1 VRISEICIDRP
12 VLASVMSII
21 IVLFGLIALSR
32 LQNRELPDID
42 PPVVSITTVLP
53 GAAPEV
59 VETSVTDLLE
69 DQVNGIP
76 GVKHL
81 ISESREQ
88 VSQITIEFDLSV
100 DVDEA
105 ANDVRDRVARTRRDL
120 PEEVEEPVVAKRD
133 SDANAVMW
141 LALSGERYDQIE
153 LTQLAETRIIDR
165 LAKLPGVA
173 SVIIGGERR
182 YSMRLWIDNRIL
194 GSFGLTIADI
204 EGALSRENVDIPSGR
219 VESAD
224 TEFTVRSLGELQSVR
239 DFENLIIGSFGGD
252 LVRLRDV
259 ARVEVGAED
268 TRKIV
273 RVNGVPAVGLGVVK
287 QSKANTLDIA
297 DAVSAEVAQL
307 ETEMP
312 PGVVL
317 KVAFDGSRF
326 IRDSIRDVT
335 RTIFEA
341 IVLVVLVIYVFLR
354 TVRAT
359 LIPAVAIPV
368 SILGSLVFLYF
379 AGFTINTL
387 TLMGVTLAIG
397 LVVDDAIVVLE
408 NITRWVENGTPPME
422 AARRGM
428 QEISFAVVAATVSAV
443 AVFLP
448 LTFLTDLT
456 GRLFREFA
464 VTVAAALAVSG
475 FVAVTLSP
483 ALCARVIRRG
493 ETEHGIKGLL
503 ARALAG
509 LNAAYARGLGGA
521 VRLPAPLVVLGLL
534 WVAGGALLLTQIDEE
549 LIPRT
554 DRGYVLGFIEGP
566 EGSTVEYM
574 DRYQYQAEQ
583 VVLETPEIQRLFSVI
598 ALGIG
603 TPGLVNR
610 GLLIG
615 SLVDRDERGRSAS
628 EITFDLE
635 DRLAP
640 IAGITAQAYE
650 PSPLRGFTGASVDI
664 RILGPDLDTL
674 SRLGKQLEARIQE
687 LPGYGPTNVDIY
699 LNKPQF
705 EVSIDRDRA
714 SDLGLSVRDI
724 ARTLQ
729 VMLGGRDI
737 STFKLGGETYDVVAQ
752 LGRGE
757 RNDPRDLLELFV
769 RSPHA
774 GLVSL
779 SSVVEVVETTAPRAI
794 NHYDRQRNVRFTVRP
809 KSVSQGEAIETAA
822 TIATGLLP
830 PGGGYSV
837 EIAGESESFIESGNA
852 LVFAYGLAL
861 LIVYLVLAAQFES
874 FVHPVTILVA
884 VALSFTGALLT
895 IYAWGCVAGGL
906 SNLFTHES
914 GCGSEV
920 TLNIYSKIGLVMLV
934 GLVTKNSILIV
945 EFANQLRAYGRDLVP
960 AAVESART
968 RFRPILMTAL
978 ATMVGILPVALGR
991 GSGGDARA
999 PLGIAVVGGMFFS
1012 TLLTFFLVPATY
1024 IVIERLRQRLGV
1036 RRVREPAPV
1045 PIGGGS

>member
-12 VLASVMSII
+12 VFASVMSII
-21 IVLFGLIALSR
+21 IVLFGLISLTR

-42 PPVVSITTVLP
+42 PPVVSVTTVFP

-59 VETSVTDLLE
+59 VETSVTDLIE

-88 VSQITIEFDLSV
+88 VSAVTIEFELDV

-105 ANDVRDRVARTRRDL
+105 ANDVRDRVARSRRDL

-133 SDANAVMW
+133 SDASAVMW

-153 LTQLAETRIIDR
+153 LTSLAETRIIDR

-194 GSFGLTIADI
+194 GSFGLTIEDI
-204 EGALSRENVDIPSGR
+204 EAALERENVDIPSGR

-224 TEFTVRSLGELQSVR
+224 TEFTVRSLGELQSAR
-239 DFENLIIGSFGGD
+239 DFENLIIGDFGGD

-273 RVNGVPAVGLGVVK
+273 RVNGIPAVGLGVVK

-297 DAVSAEVAQL
+297 RAVSAQVEEL
-307 ETEMP
+307 EGEMP
-312 PGVVL
+312 PGVEL

-326 IRDSIRDVT
+326 IEDSIRDVT

-341 IVLVVLVIYVFLR
+341 IVLVVLVIYIFLR
-354 TVRAT
+354 SVRAT

-493 ETEHGIKGLL
+493 SAEHGIKGAL
-503 ARALAG
+503 ARFFDRVSAG
-509 LNAAYARGLGGA
+509 YARLLVPTVARPGLF
-521 VRLPAPLVVLGLL
+521 VVLGLCWL
-534 WVAGGALLLTQIDEE
+534 AGGAALFGQIKQE

-566 EGSTVEYM
+566 EGSTIEYM
-574 DRYQYQAEQ
+574 DRYQYEAEQ
-583 VVLETPEIQRLFSVI
+583 VVMKTPEVQRLFSVI
-598 ALGIG
+598 ALGLG

-610 GLLIG
+610 GLLIA
-615 SLVDRDERGRSAS
+615 SLVDRSERDRSQR
-628 EITFDLE
+628 EITEELD
-635 DRLAP
+635 DRLKP

-664 RILGPDLDTL
+664 RILGPDLQTL
-674 SRLGKQLEARIQE
+674 SRIGKELESRIQE
-687 LPGYGPTNVDIY
+687 LPGYGSTNVDIY

-705 EVSIDRDRA
+705 EVSIDRERA
-714 SDLGLSVRDI
+714 SDMGLSVRDI

-729 VMLGGRDI
+729 VLLGGRDI
-737 STFKLGGETYDVVAQ
+737 SSFKMQGETYDVVAQ

-757 RNDPRDLLELFV
+757 RNDPRDMLELFV
-769 RSPHA
+769 RSEEG
-774 GLVSL
+774 GLISL
-779 SSVVEVVETTAPRAI
+779 SAVVNVEETTAPRAI
-794 NHYDRQRNVRFTVRP
+794 NHYDRQRSVRFTVRP
-809 KSVSQGEAIETAA
+809 KSVAQGEAIEAA
-822 TIATGLLP
+822 SAIAEELLP
-830 PGGGYSV
+830 AEGGYTV
-837 EIAGESESFIESGNA
+837 RIAGESESFIESGSA
-852 LVFAYGLAL
+852 LAFAYALAI

-874 FVHPVTILVA
+874 FVHPITILVA
-884 VALSFTGALLT
+884 VALSFTGALIALKLT
-895 IYAWGCVAGGL
+895 G
-906 SNLFTHES
+906 T
-914 GCGSEV
+914 
-920 TLNIYSKIGLVMLV
+920 TLNLYSKIGLVMLV

-945 EFANQLRAYGRDLVP
+945 EFANQLRGYGRGLVE
-960 AAVESART
+960 AAVESAQT

-991 GSGGDARA
+991 GAGGDARA

-1012 TLLTFFLVPATY
+1012 TLLTFFVVPATY
-1024 IVIERLRQRLGV
+1024 VVIERLRERLGQ
-1036 RRVREPAPV
+1036 RTAAPAPASV
-1045 PIGGGS
+1045 PITGGR